1 MRRLA
6 LLAAT
11 GALAL
16 GTAAYAEI
24 PPEQETEHVVQE
36 GETLGG
42 IANRAQVPR
51 ILIAE
56 ANGLKPPYAVRAGQK
71 LKIPRTR
78 HHTVKAGETGFD
90 IAYQY
95 AVPWKDI
102 AVANGIDPG
111 KPVKVGQ
118 ALLIPTLIATPD
130 AAATKPAAATTAAS
144 AASTAKLAW
153 PVAGTVRRGFTAR
166 GAGSPHD
173 GIDITA
179 AAGTAVRSA
188 AAGKVIFAGTKGDYG
203 NLVVVE
209 HGPKLHTAYGFL
221 SQITVKPGE
230 QVNRG
235 ERIGMVGRTGLAK
248 GDELHFE
255 VRRSDKPVDPKGEL
269 ESK

>member
-1 MRRLA
+1 MPGRCQAREDAQPDIRLRRLGRRA
-6 LLAAT
+6 SRPGRYPPTLAPRRARSS
-11 GALAL
+11 GALA
-16 GTAAYAEI
+16 TS
-24 PPEQETEHVVQE
+24 
-36 GETLGG
+36 
-42 IANRAQVPR
+42 
-51 ILIAE
+51 
-56 ANGLKPPYAVRAGQK
+56 
-71 LKIPRTR
+71 
-78 HHTVKAGETGFD
+78 
-90 IAYQY
+90 
-95 AVPWKDI
+95 
-102 AVANGIDPG
+102 
-111 KPVKVGQ
+111 
-118 ALLIPTLIATPD
+118 AT
-130 AAATKPAAATTAAS
+130 AATKAAAATTAAT
-144 AASTAKLAW
+144 STKLAW
-153 PVAGTVRRGFTAR
+153 PVAGNVRRGFTAR

-269 ESK
+269 AEKP